1 MSTSI
6 INDPALVSKV
16 EELWRMNLKYEE
28 MLRVLQE
35 FEGYP
40 ELSTL
45 QLRRLRYKHQ
55 FFNASRTNE
64 QKEKAREA
72 AIQEVWHQLEIGQS
86 TRYGQTNAHINI
98 RHFGRVFVSKH
109 AVTAAT
115 KALDPKGVD
124 FR

>member
-45 QLRRLRYKHQ
+45 QLRRQ
-55 FFNASRTNE
+55 
-64 QKEKAREA
+64 AREA
-72 AIQEVWHQLEIGQS
+72 ALQEVWHQLEIGQS